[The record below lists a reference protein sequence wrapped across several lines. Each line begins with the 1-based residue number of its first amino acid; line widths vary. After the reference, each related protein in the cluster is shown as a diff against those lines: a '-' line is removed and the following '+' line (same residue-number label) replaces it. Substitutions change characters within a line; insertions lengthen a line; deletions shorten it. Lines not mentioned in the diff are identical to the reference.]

1 MPVLRMPSSAAK
13 RPFYLHSNIED
24 QSVLLASVDGGRKR
38 IERTTDNFVADI
50 GCNSMISN
58 VEFTV
63 KFCEHGGWFRST
75 EYCVNM

>member
-1 MPVLRMPSSAAK
+1 M
-13 RPFYLHSNIED
+13 
-24 QSVLLASVDGGRKR
+24 LLASVDGGRKR
-38 IERTTDNFVADI
+38 IERPTDNFVADI

-63 KFCEHGGWFRST
+63 RFCEHGGWFRST